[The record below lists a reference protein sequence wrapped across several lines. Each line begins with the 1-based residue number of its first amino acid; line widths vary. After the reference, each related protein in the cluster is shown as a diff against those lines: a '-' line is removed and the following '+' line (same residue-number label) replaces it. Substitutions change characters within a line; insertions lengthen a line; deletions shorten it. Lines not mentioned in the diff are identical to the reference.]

1 MLRSR
6 GWLWHEDMKM
16 SEAAMHGRIQF
27 ASCLEPMRAVDG
39 PCSGSGREGG
49 RGIKG
54 GRQVHAGTRDRKGP
68 VTRDTAPAAGSP
80 ANTER
85 WAEESAVANRSSG
98 GFYVCDRE

>member
-1 MLRSR
+1 
-6 GWLWHEDMKM
+6 
-16 SEAAMHGRIQF
+16 MHGRIQF

-54 GRQVHAGTRDRKGP
+54 GRQVHAGTRNQGA
-68 VTRDTAPAAGSP
+68 RDTAPAAGSP
-80 ANTER
+80 TNTER
-85 WAEESAVANRSSG
+85 RAEESAVANRSSG